1 MPVETLVVGP
11 LETNCFV
18 VWGEGGTDALVIDAG
33 GDADRIAEAI
43 ESRGLVPRVLFM
55 THGHIDH
62 IAANEELGA
71 RYPDMEHAILES
83 ERDLLMRP
91 TLNLSLFLG
100 GGVKPPEPERLL
112 AEGDE
117 LAVGELRLGVLH
129 LPGHTPGGA
138 GLSGEIE
145 GERVVFAGDTLFAG
159 SVGRV
164 DFPGGD
170 AAVLVASI
178 REKLLSLP
186 DETRVLTGHGPET
199 TVGAER
205 RHNPFLA
212 GLGA

>member
-18 VWGEGGTDALVIDAG
+18 VWGEGDTDALVIDAG
-33 GDADRIAEAI
+33 GDADRIADAI

-62 IAANEELGA
+62 IAANEELKA
-71 RYPDMEHAILES
+71 RYPDMEHAILEP

-100 GGVKPPEPERLL
+100 GGVRPPEPSRLL

-117 LAVGELRLGVLH
+117 ISVGSVRLDVLH

-159 SVGRV
+159 SIGRS

-170 AAVLVASI
+170 GRVLVASI
-178 REKLLSLP
+178 RERLFALP
-186 DETRVLTGHGPET
+186 DETRVLPGHGPET

-205 RHNPFLA
+205 RGNPFVA
-212 GLGA
+212 G